1 MADNCFYGWPRSADN
16 VAGMETS
23 VARESDE
30 KGLVEPVPPDRVP
43 ALAQVMTELTLG
55 IFDNAS
61 VAGYLGRNDNW
72 AGRTSAGRDVF
83 VKRLNGVGADA
94 RFDRTTAFERFAGD
108 RPFDGWR
115 VPAYLGGDRAS
126 RIVAFERITDG
137 VSAASLLADDT
148 LDIGFAGRAGR
159 ALGELHACPAPV
171 HDGRRGEPRGGA
183 GNRMRALELAEYA
196 ECSGADLEAWGLLQH
211 DRQLARA
218 LDRLAGLSAAA
229 ARVPSH
235 CDLRLDQFL
244 LAGDSMYIVD
254 WEEFRL
260 ADAAIDIGSFAGEL
274 LHRAAAQMFAGLGGD
289 PENEPVTDAGEV
301 HAHLVQRGEREL
313 ARVRVLVAAFW
324 AGYRER
330 RADAVDVALA
340 ERATAYAGWHLFDR
354 LLAASMFSASLTAAQ
369 RGMVGIGR
377 NALVNPDKFVGSVGL
392 SQE

>member
-1 MADNCFYGWPRSADN
+1 
-16 VAGMETS
+16 METS
-23 VARESDE
+23 VVRVSDS
-30 KGLVEPVPPDRVP
+30 KGMVEPVPPDRVP
-43 ALAQVMTELTLG
+43 ALAQVMTGLTLG
-55 IFDNAS
+55 IFDNAD

-72 AGRTSAGRDVF
+72 AGRTDAGRDVF
-83 VKRLNGVGADA
+83 VKRLNGAGAEA
-94 RFDRTTAFERFAGD
+94 RFDRTTAFERFVGE
-108 RPFDGWR
+108 RSFDGWS
-115 VPAYLGGDRAS
+115 VPTYLGGDRAS

-137 VSAASLLADDT
+137 VSAAELLADDT
-148 LDIGFAGRAGR
+148 LDTVFAERAGR
-159 ALGELHACPAPV
+159 ALGELHARPAPV
-171 HDGRRGEPRGGA
+171 QDGQRGEPRGGV
-183 GNRMRALELAEYA
+183 GNRMRALELADYA
-196 ECSGADLEAWGLLQH
+196 DCSGADLEAWSLLQH

-218 LDRLAGLSAAA
+218 LDRLAGQSAVA

-244 LAGDSMYIVD
+244 LVGTEMYIVD

-260 ADAAIDIGSFAGEL
+260 ADAAIDLGSFAGEL

-289 PENEPVTDAGEV
+289 ADAEPVIDAGEV
-301 HAHLVQRGEREL
+301 HAQLVRRGAEEL
-313 ARVRVLVAAFW
+313 DKVRVLISAFW

-330 RADAVDVALA
+330 RADAADASLA